1 MPRSLTNYSD
11 EDESPEEGYPALPIL
26 TRAQRRRFIEKQQRI
41 IRKLVRDF
49 SPDQTVHYTLFDTPR
64 IIHDNTLGDILRVQ
78 HIFYEIIYDQ
88 RSQNI
93 FVFYS
98 RDLPEAT
105 FTRLQGERD
114 NIPEGPPQF
123 DSDGHEILTD
133 EEFSHSD
140 GEENNTY
147 KESESQC
154 PVDPMVAWEMKEG
167 EE

>member
-11 EDESPEEGYPALPIL
+11 EDESLEGGHPALPIL
-26 TRAQRRRFIEKQQRI
+26 TRAHRLRFMEKQQRI
-41 IRKLVRDF
+41 IRKLIRDF
-49 SPDQTVHYTLFDTPR
+49 SPDRTVQYTLFDMPK

-78 HIFYEIIYDQ
+78 HIIYEIIYNQ
-88 RSQNI
+88 RSRNI

-114 NIPEGPPQF
+114 DIPEGPPQF

-133 EEFSHSD
+133 EEFSHSN
-140 GEENNTY
+140 GEENNTDE
-147 KESESQC
+147 ESE
-154 PVDPMVAWEMKEG
+154 
-167 EE
+167 